1 MLKYTNYTLK
11 KFEAIFE
18 ELQYTIRYEK
28 GSFQSGYCLV
38 KNQKIIIVNKFFD
51 TEAKINCLIDILDA
65 IEMNIEGLEKKSQ
78 KFLLE
83 VVPKYLEQKG

>member
-18 ELQYTIRYEK
+18 ELAYTIRYEK
-28 GSFQSGYCLV
+28 GSFQSGYCVV
-38 KNQKIIIVNKFFD
+38 KNQKIAIINKFFD
-51 TEAKINCLIDILDA
+51 TEAKINCLIDILDS
-65 IEMNIEGLEKKSQ
+65 IEVNEAELSKKSQ

-83 VVPKYLEQKG
+83 VVPQYVEQKK

>member
-28 GSFQSGYCLV
+28 GSFQSGYCVV
-38 KNQKIIIVNKFFD
+38 KNQKVAIINKFFD
-51 TEAKINCLIDILDA
+51 TEAKINCLIDILDS
-65 IEMNIEGLEKKSQ
+65 IDVNEDTLSSKSN
-78 KFLLE
+78 KFLVE
-83 VVPKYLEQKG
+83 VVPQYIEQKK

>member
-28 GSFQSGYCLV
+28 GSFQSGYCVV
-38 KNQKIIIVNKFFD
+38 KNQRIAIINKFFD
-51 TEAKINCLIDILDA
+51 TEAKINCLLDILDS
-65 IEMNIEGLEKKSQ
+65 IEVNEADLSTKSN
-78 KFLLE
+78 KFLVE
-83 VVPKYLEQKG
+83 VVPQYINQKK

>member
-18 ELQYTIRYEK
+18 ELEYTIRYEK

-51 TEAKINCLIDILDA
+51 TEAKINCLIDILDT
-65 IEMNIEGLEKKSQ
+65 IEMNIATLEKKSQ